1 MTDYPNARS
10 EEQKLAPGS
19 DGGGGIYMVRTP
31 RGDTRIIRSIEGRR
45 IKIDGTGDLH
55 WPDENGLDVRGLP
68 RKCLDASDDLYD
80 DIEGSGGA
88 WSSETLLFQ
97 GSLDRVKWH
106 DLGSLTTDGP
116 LVDYSSFPYVRL
128 KVASAAAIKVGANLR
143 CEEA

>member
-1 MTDYPNARS
+1 
-10 EEQKLAPGS
+10 
-19 DGGGGIYMVRTP
+19 MVRTP

-88 WSSETLLFQ
+88 WSSETL
-97 GSLDRVKWH
+97 
-106 DLGSLTTDGP
+106 GP
-116 LVDYSSFPYVRL
+116 TARRRRRYRPL
-128 KVASAAAIKVGANLR
+128 ASTAVVVWL
-143 CEEA
+143 